1 MDLHFLFPI
10 KAGPYNDYKYMI
22 THRQM
27 HTYTHIYACSHKD
40 SFAGNL
46 VSGRNSFAHKLIMK
60 RIYVILKSFRE
71 STSKRV

>member
-10 KAGPYNDYKYMI
+10 KAGPLWANTMI

-40 SFAGNL
+40 TFAGNF